1 MELPVAATNTSDPN
15 ERLFRFGVAWF
26 GVFRLPPHDQRWRS
40 VNQVGDAPV
49 IAFPRVPVV
58 IDQQGQPGVV
68 SDPSCVVL
76 YNTNQAYRRR
86 ALSPRGDECEY
97 VVVHPDSLEDALRHA
112 RHGPHRSPERPFAF
126 PSVPI
131 SARGYLRQRRLH
143 DDLVSGVREA
153 DQLRAEEAIIALIAE
168 TLDADGARRDARPLR
183 RAQRC
188 TEQAHDDLVARTKL
202 HLVARW
208 TENPSV
214 ESVARA
220 VHASP
225 FHLCRVFRAR
235 TGYTL
240 HAFLRAVRLTQ
251 SLERLADNPG
261 DLARLALDLGF
272 SSHAHFTS
280 SFRAAF
286 GLTPAQA
293 RAEGL
298 TRRHRREMSNR
309 VIAAA

>member
-1 MELPVAATNTSDPN
+1 
-15 ERLFRFGVAWF
+15 
-26 GVFRLPPHDQRWRS
+26 
-40 VNQVGDAPV
+40 V

-58 IDQQGQPGVV
+58 IDQHGRPGVV

-76 YNTNQAYRRR
+76 YNSNQSYRRR

-97 VVVHPDSLEDALRHA
+97 IRVGPAVLEDALRSVRHA
-112 RHGPHRSPERPFAF
+112 VDRTPERPFRS
-126 PSVPI
+126 PSVPF
-131 SARGYLRQRRLH
+131 SPQGYLRQRRLH
-143 DDLVSGVREA
+143 DDLVRGTNSR
-153 DQLRAEEAIIALIAE
+153 DRLRADEAVVSLIAE
-168 TLDADGARRDARPLR
+168 ALVADAARADAPPSRRPQ
-183 RAQRC
+183 AG
-188 TEQAHDDLVARTKL
+188 TERAHDDLVARTKL
-202 HLVARW
+202 HLVHRW
-208 TENPSV
+208 ADNPSI

-251 SLERLADNPG
+251 SLERLAEHPG
-261 DLARLALDLGF
+261 DLSRLALDLGF
-272 SSHAHFTS
+272 SSHAHFTAC
-280 SFRAAF
+280 FRAAF

-293 RAEGL
+293 RADGL
-298 TRRHRREMSNR
+298 NRRRRRELSNR